1 MSALNLIRDRLN
13 DLIARSGDM
22 KNTYVKYIKE
32 NGPLHKD
39 FVAYS
44 TQYREDMAMMDT
56 AIANLRWVIFEL
68 EEEKR
73 LAELHQ

>member
-13 DLIARSGDM
+13 DLIARSGEM
-22 KNTYVKYIKE
+22 QNTYVKYIKE

-44 TQYREDMAMMDT
+44 TDYREDMAIMD
-56 AIANLRWVIFEL
+56 AQIHALQWVIFEL

>member
-44 TQYREDMAMMDT
+44 TEYREDMAIMD
-56 AIANLRWVIFEL
+56 AQIHALQWVVFEL

-73 LAELHQ
+73 LAELHS

>member
-1 MSALNLIRDRLN
+1 MSALNLFRERLD

-44 TQYREDMAMMDT
+44 KEYREDMAIMD
-56 AIANLRWVIFEL
+56 AQIHALQWVIFEL

-73 LAELHQ
+73 LAELHS